1 MADLVGD
8 DSLKVGG
15 VARRLH
21 EPRRESDDVGG
32 GGEGVDRALV
42 GDDEAQALAI
52 HAGGIIDGCCQ
63 PQEEVLGLGVAQH
76 GGGRGGC
83 RPCCERTERA
93 KRKSGGEGGTLCRP
107 HRAPPLPSGPA
118 RPGQRTRRHRRRG

>member
-15 VARRLH
+15 VARRLY
-21 EPRRESDDVGG
+21 EPRREPDDVGG
-32 GGEGVDRALV
+32 GGEGVDRILI
-42 GDDEAQALAI
+42 GDDKAQALAI
-52 HAGGIIDGCCQ
+52 HAGGIIDGRCQ

-83 RPCCERTERA
+83 CARYERTECAEPA
-93 KRKSGGEGGTLCRP
+93 KHKGGGEGGTSGSP
-107 HRAPPLPSGPA
+107 PPPLREPGPA
-118 RPGQRTRRHRRRG
+118 ARVRRA